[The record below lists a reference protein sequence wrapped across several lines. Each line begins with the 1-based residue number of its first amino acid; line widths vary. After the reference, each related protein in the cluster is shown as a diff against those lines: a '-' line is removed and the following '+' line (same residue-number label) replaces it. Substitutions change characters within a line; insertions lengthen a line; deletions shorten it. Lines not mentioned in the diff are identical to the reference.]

1 MPTMIEDALREW
13 IRSLGLPPADE
24 AALAYAAQLQQIYGG
39 DAQVIRAAGLCT
51 GGPAGALAA
60 LVDGAY
66 AAALTGF
73 SAQQTAALSGVLR
86 HLTDPGSRPDT
97 LEAHILHDAMQLAAL
112 RRAIP
117 GPDGIAATGER
128 LKALHFPAS
137 RQQAARDYA
146 LACVLAEKAACV
158 PTLESLVLQGHYIVF
173 EGIDGAGKNVQAER
187 LIARLREV
195 GRDVIYHEEPI
206 PERLKQLQAAFE
218 APSPTVELFL
228 YTADRV
234 EATGRIVRPALAA
247 GKDVVSVR
255 CFVSTMAY
263 ESEHYSPAEIVL
275 ISKYVPMPS
284 LVLLLDISPEQGLA
298 RVAQRRQ
305 AATKYEKLERLAHA
319 RERYHEV
326 LKLLP
331 QAVVI
336 DAAPSIDVVAESV
349 WEAVRAAFR
358 L

>member
-1 MPTMIEDALREW
+1 MTENALGEW
-13 IRSLGLPPADE
+13 IRSLGLPSVDE

-39 DAQVIRAAGLCT
+39 DAQVIRAAGLC
-51 GGPAGALAA
+51 GGDLAGALAA
-60 LVDGAY
+60 LADEARAESPV
-66 AAALTGF
+66 GF
-73 SAQQTAALSGVLR
+73 SSQQVAMLSGVLR
-86 HLTDPGSRPDT
+86 HLADPGDEPDT
-97 LEAHILHDAMQLAAL
+97 LEARILRDAMQLAAL
-112 RRAIP
+112 RHTIL
-117 GPDGIAATGER
+117 GPNGIAAAGER

-146 LACVLAEKAACV
+146 LVCVLAEQAACA
-158 PTLESLVLQGHYIVF
+158 PTLESLVLRGHYIVF

-187 LIARLREV
+187 LIARLREA

-206 PERLKQLQAAFE
+206 PDRLKQLQAAFDS
-218 APSPTVELFL
+218 PSPTVELFL

-263 ESEHYSPAEIVL
+263 QSEHYSPAEIVL
-275 ISKYVPMPS
+275 ISKHVPMPS

-298 RVAQRRQ
+298 RVAQRRRT
-305 AATKYEKLERLAHA
+305 ATKYEKLERLTHA

-326 LKLLP
+326 LKLFP

-336 DAAPSIDVVAESV
+336 DAAPSIDAVAESV
-349 WEAVRAAFR
+349 WKAVRTTFT